1 MKKQPQE
8 LTRQGGDAQLISTYT
23 LVDDLTRAE
32 IEILANQ
39 AEDKIALIASGLRGL
54 GVAMSALSS
63 NQGECPT
70 DDMSR
75 VWDLV
80 TELGT
85 QLEQYNTA
93 RSNLGYH
100 LNNREIAR

>member
-1 MKKQPQE
+1 MKQQPQQ
-8 LTRQGGDAQLISTYT
+8 LSRQGGDALLISTYT

-32 IEILANQ
+32 IESLANQ
-39 AEDKIALIASGLRGL
+39 AEDKITHIASGLHGL

-63 NQGECPT
+63 HQDACLA

-75 VWDLV
+75 IWDLV
-80 TELGT
+80 AELGT

-100 LNNREIAR
+100 LNNREIGR